1 MNEIL
6 DKVRPLVGK
15 EIGVSDWLTVTQE
28 RIDAFADATDDHQW
42 IHVDRRRAAEGPF
55 GTTIAHG
62 FLTLSLVVGLTSGI
76 ELDVGQP
83 KMGINYGLDRV
94 RFITPVPSGGRI
106 RARVEL
112 VAADQV
118 EGGIQV
124 KRKVTIELEGADRPA
139 MVAETLARYIY

>member
-6 DKVRPLVGK
+6 DKVRTRVGT
-15 EIGVSDWLTVTQE
+15 EIGVSDWMTITQE

-42 IHVDRRRAAEGPF
+42 IHVDRERAAQGPF

-62 FLTLSLVVGLTSGI
+62 FLTLSLVVGLTSGL
-76 ELDVGQP
+76 ELEVGQP
-83 KMGINYGLDRV
+83 RMGINYGLDRV

-112 VAADQV
+112 QAADEV
-118 EGGIQV
+118 ESGIQL
-124 KRKVTIELEGADRPA
+124 KRKVTIELEGSDRPA
-139 MVAETLARYIY
+139 MVAETLARYLY